1 MADIVQEF
9 IINASPD
16 RVFEAMA
23 TPSGLDRWWTKSASG
38 EARENAEYALSFGP
52 GYEWRGK
59 VTRFVPGST
68 FELQIT
74 QAHPDWM
81 GTRVSCQLEP
91 EGQTGTRVHFSHT
104 GWPTD
109 NEHWRVSCY
118 CWPMYLRL
126 LRRNLEHGEFV
137 PYEKR
142 LEV

>member
-16 RVFEAMA
+16 CVFEAMA